1 MNKYYTLYARD
12 INLDA
17 LLKELEGLETEQVK
31 NLKEAIQDAKK
42 RNAEPGIEKYHNP
55 EKESEFSNNT

>member
-12 INLDA
+12 VNLDA
-17 LLKELEGLETEQVK
+17 LLKELEVLETEQVK

-55 EKESEFSNNT
+55 K